1 MGNARKME
9 NKDFEKVI
17 QEFQTPC
24 YVFDLDILEK
34 RVRMIK
40 DILGQEV
47 SACFA
52 MKANPF
58 LIRPMDSYMDK
69 FEVCSPGEYEI
80 CMRQGI
86 APEKIV
92 VSGVNKT
99 AASMNRII
107 SLSGGKGIFT
117 IESRQH
123 YEILGQCAKQY
134 GVKLKVYIRLS
145 SGNQFGMDK
154 ENVEKVMELSQQNE
168 DIQVIGIHYY
178 SGTQKKLKK
187 VAKEITELSEYGA
200 YLKQKYDINELE
212 LEYGPGLSV
221 AYFDT
226 DQVEEARVQLE
237 KLREILNQ
245 NHTFSHISIE
255 MGRFIASECGYYITE
270 VADVKKTQDSNYCI
284 VDGGIHQIN
293 YYGQLMGM
301 KKPCITYLPKRS
313 EDIGKWTICGSLC
326 TINDVIVRDLEIG
339 TPQIGDRMVFHTC
352 GAYSV
357 TEGMA
362 LFLSRELPQILFY
375 SEHHGFQCA
384 RKPMGTDIINS
395 QMEDM

>member
-1 MGNARKME
+1 VRKME
-9 NKDFEKVI
+9 KKDFEEVI
-17 QEFQTPC
+17 QKFDTPC
-24 YVFDLDILEK
+24 YVFDLDSLEK
-34 RVRMIK
+34 RVRLISDMLGE
-40 DILGQEV
+40 DITT
-47 SACFA
+47 CYA

-58 LIRPMDSYMDK
+58 LIRPMNEYIDR

-86 APEKIV
+86 QPEKIV

-99 AASMNRII
+99 ACSMDRII
-107 SLSGGKGIFT
+107 ELSKGKGIFT
-117 IESRQH
+117 IESFRH
-123 YEILGQCAKQY
+123 YDILSKCTREY
-134 GVKLKVYIRLS
+134 GFLLNVYLRLS
-145 SGNQFGMDK
+145 SSNQFGMDK
-154 ENVEKVMELSQQNE
+154 GTLEEVLKHAQTDPYIN
-168 DIQVIGIHYY
+168 VIGIHYY

-187 VAKEITELSEYGA
+187 VERELEELSEYGA
-200 YLKQKYDINELE
+200 YLKETYKLERLE

-226 DQVEEARVQLE
+226 DKVDAAEVQLAG
-237 KLREILNQ
+237 LREILKN
-245 NHTFSHISIE
+245 TDVFSHISIE
-255 MGRFIASECGYYITE
+255 MGRFIASECGYYITK
-270 VADVKKTQDSNYCI
+270 VVDVKTTENVNYCI

-301 KKPCITYLPKRS
+301 KKPQITYLPQRT
-313 EDIGKWTICGSLC
+313 ENTGKWTMCGSLC

-339 TPQIGDRMVFHTC
+339 KPEIDDCMVFHTC

-362 LFLSRELPQILFY
+362 LFLSRELPQIIFY
-375 SEHHGFQCA
+375 SVNKGFWCV

-395 QMEDM
+395 ETSSRFA